1 MWYNKELKLKSVR
14 PRVKGRP
21 TKNRDKL
28 LAHGWLPL
36 LDNLPS
42 YNPETQRLVR
52 MGVDVE
58 DHRAVQKYAVE
69 PITAEADRVDR
80 LRDYVHENMI
90 SLNNLISTS
99 EGRSMRRIWSVEDR
113 IEFLEG
119 RVAELESEG
128 GFIRWLKKLIK
139 LIRR

>member
-36 LDNLPS
+36 LDNPPS

-69 PITAEADRVDR
+69 PITAEADRVDE
-80 LRDYVHENMI
+80 L
-90 SLNNLISTS
+90 
-99 EGRSMRRIWSVEDR
+99 WDR
-113 IEFLEG
+113 VRFLEG
-119 RVAELESEG
+119 RVVELESEG
-128 GFIRWLKKLIK
+128 GFIRWLKKFIK
-139 LIRR
+139 IIRGQI